1 MADIPPQILLFLVNQ
16 FLLASMMHVVYIDSD
31 AAEVIGVPKLLMTKC
46 QAQEHRVVRRHLH
59 LLMLLQVKIQR
70 NA

>member
-16 FLLASMMHVVYIDSD
+16 FLLASMMHVVYVDSD
-31 AAEVIGVPKLLMTKC
+31 AEVIGVPKLLMTEC
-46 QAQEHRVVRRHLH
+46 QAWEHRVVRRHLH